1 ASLKD
6 YANDFCIQKSLVKD
20 KKLILLHPG
29 PVNRNIDISDEMM
42 SDERTLVLKQV
53 KNGVAIRMAVLKKL
67 ILENEG

>member
-1 ASLKD
+1 
-6 YANDFCIQKSLVKD
+6 QKSLVKD

-53 KNGVAIRMAVLKKL
+53 KNSFL
-67 ILENEG
+67 

>member
-1 ASLKD
+1 MHS
-6 YANDFCIQKSLVKD
+6 KSLVKD

-42 SDERTLVLKQV
+42 SNERTLVLKQV